1 ASPGGSPEN
10 SSYKGYGLAVM
21 VNILASCLSGATL
34 ITDPEHTKKPVGMD
48 IGHFFMA
55 IDPAIFRGADD
66 FESDVAT
73 FLGALRATAPV
84 DPSQPVMVA
93 GDRQWNLA
101 EMRRLNGIPVGAGLM
116 AQVRQIAQAA
126 AVPWLLD

>member
-1 ASPGGSPEN
+1 
-10 SSYKGYGLAVM
+10 

-34 ITDPEHTKKPVGMD
+34 ITDPEHTKKPVGTD

-55 IDPAIFRGADD
+55 IDPAIFRDAAD

-73 FLGALRATAPV
+73 FLGALRATIPV
-84 DPSQPVMVA
+84 DPTQPVMVA
-93 GDRQWNLA
+93 GDPQRKLA
-101 EMRRLNGIPVGAGLM
+101 EMRRRDGIPVGAGLM